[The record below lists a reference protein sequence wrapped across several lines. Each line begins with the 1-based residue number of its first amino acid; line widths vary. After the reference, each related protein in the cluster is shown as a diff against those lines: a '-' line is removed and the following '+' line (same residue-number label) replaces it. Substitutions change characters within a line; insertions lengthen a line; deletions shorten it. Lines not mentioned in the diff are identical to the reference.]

1 MRDLESIGMKKG
13 LLYETIITTEDINGK
28 PNAAPIG
35 VICKGKGEIIIF
47 LHEGSHT
54 LENIKVTKRFVVNIL
69 KDPTLF
75 VKCTV
80 GDLSIDYFDKYKSDF
95 YIKNTEAFF
104 RAMVTD
110 FNEIF
115 KKDELGPSRI
125 SIIKAEVDEIIKKVD
140 YVEPLNRAIFA
151 VIEALIYLT
160 RIDVADAE
168 TSKVYLDRIREM
180 SRIVNRVGGL
190 EHKKAMKNILD
201 AVDRNR

>member
-1 MRDLESIGMKKG
+1 MRDLEFIGMKKG
-13 LLYETIITTEDINGK
+13 LLYETIITSEDINGK

-35 VICKGKGEIIIF
+35 VICKGKGEILIF

-80 GDLSIDYFDKYKSDF
+80 GDLPIDYFDKYKSDF

-115 KKDELGPSRI
+115 KEDELGPSRI
-125 SIIKAEVDEIIKKVD
+125 SIIKAEVDEIVKKVD

-160 RIDVADAE
+160 RIDMTDAE
-168 TSKVYLDRIREM
+168 TSKIYLDRIMEM
-180 SRIVNRVGGL
+180 SRIVNRVGGS